1 MIGIKNKSQ
10 AAVELIVILAIALVI
25 FIAILSVNDDITS
38 SISNK
43 FEVTKAKTSLEDL
56 ANAAELVYQ
65 QGTGA
70 KTQVYITLPNNVNS
84 VSIAGQILNINMYAG
99 GNPRDV
105 YRTVDFQVA
114 GNIPT
119 EEGSYLVAV
128 EAFDTYVG
136 IGELTITCP
145 DGVCNPGENCPA
157 DTTACPDNICYNP
170 NCINGCGQVP
180 ITNAEDP
187 SECDSTIGCALPPC
201 YCDSSSN
208 CVSAPI
214 GICSNNIKEG
224 TEVCDGTDL
233 AGQTCISQGFDGG
246 NLACLGDCTGF
257 DTTSCFNYICGNNL
271 IEGTEICD
279 GTNLAG
285 QTCQLQGFD
294 AGTLTCLG
302 DCSAFDT
309 SGCYDYVCS
318 NNIKEGT
325 EICDGTDLAG
335 QTCISQGFD
344 GGNLAC
350 LGDCTGFD
358 TSSCYT
364 ISCQEFYATAF
375 EQSGATNPI
384 NVQGVPDNLYA
395 ILPTNANWVRGTG
408 FSTATGTITSV
419 EMAMDYHRVGTYAND
434 IIRLS
439 YLIGAA
445 AGATTQDYYDSP
457 SDITVYKDVTADRAW
472 AWSDIT
478 NMKVEASFRKSGAV
492 DNLDWYVD
500 GLWVRVCHT

>member
-257 DTTSCFNYICGNNL
+257 DT
-271 IEGTEICD
+271 
-279 GTNLAG
+279 
-285 QTCQLQGFD
+285 
-294 AGTLTCLG
+294 
-302 DCSAFDT
+302 
-309 SGCYDYVCS
+309 
-318 NNIKEGT
+318 
-325 EICDGTDLAG
+325 
-335 QTCISQGFD
+335 
-344 GGNLAC
+344 
-350 LGDCTGFD
+350 
-358 TSSCYT
+358 SSCYT

-384 NVQGVPDNLYA
+384 NVQGAPNNLYA

-434 IIRLS
+434 MIRLR

-445 AGATTQDYYDSP
+445 AGATTQNYYDAS

>member
-1 MIGIKNKSQ
+1 MLMGYGSGCAIRKMKAQIS
-10 AAVELIVILAIALVI
+10 VDFIIVISIALII
-25 FIAILSVNDDITS
+25 FLYLFTAADKRSDELYSKTTSLYARSVSDQLASNINSVYLAGYGFKKTVLLQETLKDNSNYNINIYPVEHLIKISWNNRQYSSPVLTS
-38 SISNK
+38 SISG
-43 FEVTKAKTSLEDL
+43 TLSSLKGEYEI
-56 ANAAELVYQ
+56 ANIDGV
-65 QGTGA
+65 
-70 KTQVYITLPNNVNS
+70 ITLT
-84 VSIAGQILNINMYAG
+84 A
-99 GNPRDV
+99 
-105 YRTVDFQVA
+105 
-114 GNIPT
+114 
-119 EEGSYLVAV
+119 
-128 EAFDTYVG
+128 
-136 IGELTITCP
+136 IGE
-145 DGVCNPGENCPA
+145 
-157 DTTACPDNICYNP
+157 
-170 NCINGCGQVP
+170 
-180 ITNAEDP
+180 
-187 SECDSTIGCALPPC
+187 
-201 YCDSSSN
+201 
-208 CVSAPI
+208 
-214 GICSNNIKEG
+214 
-224 TEVCDGTDL
+224 
-233 AGQTCISQGFDGG
+233 F
-246 NLACLGDCTGF
+246 
-257 DTTSCFNYICGNNL
+257 
-271 IEGTEICD
+271 
-279 GTNLAG
+279 
-285 QTCQLQGFD
+285 
-294 AGTLTCLG
+294 
-302 DCSAFDT
+302 
-309 SGCYDYVCS
+309 VCS

-384 NVQGVPDNLYA
+384 NVQGAPNNLYA

-434 IIRLS
+434 MIRLR

-445 AGATTQDYYDSP
+445 AGATTQNYYDAS